1 MGRASTYLTV
11 AQFDLLRW
19 VADGCPEGVYM
30 GGAHRVSARALHN
43 RGLVRVSGQGS
54 TWTASITPAGKSRLD
69 EEAGRVEAERKRAQ
83 EEQRQRDEQARKR
96 QEKQDRAVRLLEDVI
111 AAGGR
116 LALGTTISEFDVSQI
131 ARLLADQGLLP
142 SGQRLAHEPT
152 RMDPVLGVTA
162 YLEPDIPAT
171 IPTMAVRV
179 PGQLRSPHAA
189 VEAFRA
195 RRQNVSK
202 AQIPRA
208 ARILQGLVTAAQS
221 RQWKVPAQ
229 RPSGSRRDASPDLL
243 ISTPSQEV
251 VVTIYELDGR
261 GRPGRAFVEDFGY
274 GYGSREQRTVTNRHF
289 GGSGR
294 LMLTVHDR
302 WGEKMITSVRE
313 SKNETLEEQLP
324 AVLRTLDIAEAE
336 DAWEREEET
345 RRRAIREER
354 WEEVKQEAFVQLAY
368 QRNIEQLQQQLA
380 HADDAA
386 RMRSYA
392 DSVEAHATTLGPS
405 DEEAARGWAAWIRH
419 HATSI
424 DPLNGALR
432 QLKVTEAR
440 HEDLQPFMHGW
451 SAYGAY
457 RQP

>member
-19 VADGCPEGVYM
+19 IADGCPEGIYE

-96 QEKQDRAVRLLEDVI
+96 QEKQDQAVRLLEDVI
-111 AAGGR
+111 TAGGR

-162 YLEPDIPAT
+162 YLEPDITAT
-171 IPTMAVRV
+171 IPTTAVRV
-179 PGQLRSPHAA
+179 PSQLRSPHAA

-195 RRQNVSK
+195 HRQNVSK

-251 VVTIYELDGR
+251 VVTIYELDER
-261 GRPGRAFVEDFGY
+261 GRPGRAFVEDY
-274 GYGSREQRTVTNRHF
+274 S
-289 GGSGR
+289 
-294 LMLTVHDR
+294 
-302 WGEKMITSVRE
+302 
-313 SKNETLEEQLP
+313 
-324 AVLRTLDIAEAE
+324 
-336 DAWEREEET
+336 
-345 RRRAIREER
+345 
-354 WEEVKQEAFVQLAY
+354 
-368 QRNIEQLQQQLA
+368 
-380 HADDAA
+380 
-386 RMRSYA
+386 
-392 DSVEAHATTLGPS
+392 
-405 DEEAARGWAAWIRH
+405 
-419 HATSI
+419 
-424 DPLNGALR
+424 
-432 QLKVTEAR
+432 
-440 HEDLQPFMHGW
+440 
-451 SAYGAY
+451 
-457 RQP
+457 